1 MLFHRV
7 TNAIASAKVRR
18 PSRLRILRDDG
29 EGNAEEIPLPAAGV
43 VLGAD
48 AACDVVLRDVAV
60 SRKHVSIVPCEAG
73 FDVHDLGSKN
83 GTWLDGAKLT
93 RATVQPGCTLRIGTS
108 LVQMLPAEEPIDIPP
123 TDATTFGAMLG
134 SSEAMRRVFAVLE
147 RASLSDAPVL
157 LLGESGT
164 GKELAARAVH
174 DASKRKSGEFVVFDC
189 GAASEA
195 LVESTLFGHKRGA
208 FTGAHADHPGAFA
221 MAHEGTLFL
230 DEIGDLPLALQP
242 KLLRMLE
249 RGEVTPLGARKSE
262 RYDVRFVAA
271 THRDL
276 PSEVARGTFRADL
289 YYRLA
294 VVEVVLPPLRQR
306 TSDIP
311 EIVRAMLKTHGAS
324 GADVAGPSLERLLR
338 YGWPGNVR
346 ELRNVIAR
354 AAALS
359 LPGARFSDMPVVL
372 RAANAPEPE
381 SVARADI
388 PYHDAKEALVARF
401 DREYC
406 ADLLRRAG
414 GNLSQA
420 ARIAGLERK
429 YLYKVLDRAGLRPP
443 SGAADDDKDDKA

>member
-1 MLFHRV
+1 MLLQRV

-18 PSRLRILRDDG
+18 PSRLRVLHESG
-29 EGNAEEIPLPAAGV
+29 AGATEEIPLPAAGV
-43 VLGAD
+43 VLGAHES
-48 AACDVVLRDVAV
+48 CDVVLADPAV

-73 FDVHDLGSKN
+73 FDVSDLGSRN

-93 RATVQPGCTLRIGTS
+93 RATVPPGSTLRIGAS
-108 LVQMLPAEEPIDIPP
+108 LVQMLPAEEPVDIPP
-123 TDATTFGAMLG
+123 SARASFGAMLG

-147 RASLSDAPVL
+147 RASASDAPIL

-174 DASKRKSGEFVVFDC
+174 EASRRKDGPFVVFDC
-189 GAASEA
+189 GAASES

-221 MAHEGTLFL
+221 LAHGGTLFL
-230 DEIGDLPLALQP
+230 DEIGDLPLAMQP

-262 RYDVRFVAA
+262 SYDVRFVAA

-276 PSEVARGTFRADL
+276 PAEVARGAFRADL

-294 VVEVVLPPLRQR
+294 VVEVLLPPLRQR
-306 TSDIP
+306 RSDIP
-311 EIVRAMLKTHGAS
+311 EIVRAMLRGRVD
-324 GADVAGPSLERLLR
+324 DVSGPSLDRLLA
-338 YGWPGNVR
+338 YAWPGNVR

-359 LPGARFSDMPVVL
+359 LPNAKFSEMPVVL
-372 RAANAPEPE
+372 RAEVQGAEPEPL
-381 SVARADI
+381 ARADR
-388 PYHDAKEALVARF
+388 PYHEAKDALLERF

-406 ADLLRRAG
+406 EDLMRRAA
-414 GNLSQA
+414 GNVSQA
-420 ARIAGLERK
+420 ARLAGLERK
-429 YLYKVLDRAGLRPP
+429 YLYKVLERAGMRPS
-443 SGAADDDKDDKA
+443 SGGDDEAPQ